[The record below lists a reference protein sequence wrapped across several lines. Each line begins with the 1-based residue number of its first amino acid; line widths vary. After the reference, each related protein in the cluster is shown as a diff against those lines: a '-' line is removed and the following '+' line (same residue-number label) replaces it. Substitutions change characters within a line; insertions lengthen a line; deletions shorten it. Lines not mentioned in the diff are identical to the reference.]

1 MTLAVEDDRFT
12 DQRAIRVEAGTP
24 QRLRENDYAVVALL
38 LLFRQECPA
47 EDRLNAEKHEEIVR
61 SANTGGRCRLPSAGD
76 LDRFA
81 ADQRGLFNGGT
92 LCRPFACVY
101 RVDSDWSERGEARI
115 HLAHRIQSLG
125 VLEGQRLEEH
135 GVDQRKDGGGRADP
149 DGEREDGNR
158 GEAGTAADSA
168 NRKAEILRQN
178 VQRRQTA
185 LIAIAFLCRFDAAEL
200 EPGAA

>member
-1 MTLAVEDDRFT
+1 MPARPRWRSGRFT
-12 DQRAIRVEAGTP
+12 
-24 QRLRENDYAVVALL
+24 
-38 LLFRQECPA
+38 
-47 EDRLNAEKHEEIVR
+47 
-61 SANTGGRCRLPSAGD
+61 
-76 LDRFA
+76 

-92 LCRPFACVY
+92 LCLPFACVH
-101 RVDSDWSERGEARI
+101 RVDCDWSERGEARI

-158 GEAGTAADSA
+158 GKTRTAGGFREPHSGDPAPGCPTPA
-168 NRKAEILRQN
+168 NRADRDSFPLSTRS
-178 VQRRQTA
+178 
-185 LIAIAFLCRFDAAEL
+185 AEL